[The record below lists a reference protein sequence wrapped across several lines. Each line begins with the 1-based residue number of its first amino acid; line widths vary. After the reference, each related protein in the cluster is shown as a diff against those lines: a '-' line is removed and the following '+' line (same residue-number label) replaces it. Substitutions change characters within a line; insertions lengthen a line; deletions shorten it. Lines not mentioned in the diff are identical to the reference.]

1 MADKFDVR
9 QLKLLAKEKFSEHAG
24 IWPIP
29 DLTTI
34 VQQVLTS
41 TPQTDR
47 GLRDILVDIF
57 ANHVDSITAS
67 AESVEEEAEKQHRQL
82 LSMLAGEGEFM
93 LEVLCETVSQMDS
106 LRDQARH
113 LKTESNNLKTTM
125 VARGARMAKAVK
137 NRGSCNYCARRFQP
151 AIAGFN

>member
-1 MADKFDVR
+1 MADIFDVP
-9 QLKLLAKEKFSEHAG
+9 QLKLLAKEKFSEYAG
-24 IWPIP
+24 MWPIP

-67 AESVEEEAEKQHRQL
+67 AGSVEEEAEKQHRQL

-113 LKTESNNLKTTM
+113 LRTESNNLKITM
-125 VARGARMAKAVK
+125 VARGARMAKAIKTAAVVTIVHADF
-137 NRGSCNYCARRFQP
+137 SP
-151 AIAGFN
+151 L